1 MQGESDM
8 TIRTIR
14 LICAAAACAAMSMA
28 ALAQSPTTMRAA
40 GNFSSSVAHSK
51 GIETPFFE
59 NLAKLSGVN
68 LTMNFNPMDVVNV
81 KPEDALRLLR
91 SGAFDVMS
99 VQIGQASR
107 DDPFFEGIDL
117 AGVSTNFEDLRT
129 AINAYRDVF
138 DERLQRRFG
147 AKVLTLWPFGPQV
160 FYCNRPVKSV
170 DDFKGLKIRSF
181 TPTMSA
187 MLQQLGATP
196 VTLSFPEV
204 YSALGNKVVD
214 CGVTSPNSGY
224 TGKWPEVT
232 THYIPIS
239 VSGSVQGH
247 FINLAYWNRFT
258 PDDQKKLTAAF
269 RKLED
274 EMWAYAI
281 NGTVE
286 SEACITGGECKG
298 QKFAM
303 TLVKPS
309 AEDVA
314 KLAKASAAGAL
325 PVWRDACNRVD
336 PTCSATWNR
345 TVGAARGIR
354 ID

>member
-1 MQGESDM
+1 M
-8 TIRTIR
+8 RTGLPNR
-14 LICAAAACAAMSMA
+14 TLAVLALASLPVLVTMA
-28 ALAQSPTTMRAA
+28 GAQAQSPTTMRAA

-59 NLAKLSGVN
+59 SLSAVSGVK
-68 LTMNFNPMDVVNV
+68 LEMNFNPMDVVNV
-81 KPEDALRLLR
+81 KSDDALRLLR

-117 AGVSTNFEDLRT
+117 AGVSTNLPDLKT
-129 AINAYRDVF
+129 AIDAYRTVF
-138 DERLQRRFG
+138 DERLQKKFN

-160 FYCNRPVKSV
+160 FYCNVPIKSA

-181 TPTMSA
+181 TPTMSG
-187 MLQQLGATP
+187 MLQKLGATP

-214 CGVTSPNSGY
+214 CGITSPNSGN

-232 THYIPIS
+232 THYVPLS

-247 FINLAYWNRFT
+247 FINLAYWNRFS
-258 PDDQKKLTAAF
+258 PEDQKKLLAAF
-269 RKLED
+269 KTLED
-274 EMWAYAI
+274 KMWDYAAS
-281 NGTVE
+281 GTADSE
-286 SEACITGGECKG
+286 SCNTGGACKSG
-298 QKFAM
+298 QKFGM

-309 AEDVA
+309 AEDAA
-314 KLAKASAAGAL
+314 KLAKASAAGGL
-325 PVWRDACNRVD
+325 PLWRDACNKVD
-336 PTCSATWNR
+336 PTCSDTWNK
-345 TVGAARGIR
+345 TVGAARGVK

>member
-1 MQGESDM
+1 M
-8 TIRTIR
+8 TGTSIR
-14 LICAAAACAAMSMA
+14 LAGAFAVFTAATFGAA
-28 ALAQSPTTMRAA
+28 AQSPTTMRAA

-59 NLAKLSGVN
+59 NLAKTSGVN
-68 LTMNFNPMDVVNV
+68 MTMNFNPMDVVNV

-107 DDPFFEGIDL
+107 DDPFFEGIDIV
-117 AGVSTNFEDLRT
+117 GVSTNFEHLR
-129 AINAYRDVF
+129 ASINAYREVF

-160 FYCNRPVKSV
+160 FYCNRPIKSV

-232 THYIPIS
+232 SHYIPIS

-247 FINLAYWNRFT
+247 FINLAYWNRFS
-258 PDDQKKLTAAF
+258 DADKAKLTAAF
-269 RKLED
+269 KQLED
-274 EMWAYAI
+274 QMWDYAVK
-281 NGTVE
+281 GTAE
-286 SEACITGGECKG
+286 SEACMTGGECKG
-298 QKFAM
+298 QKFNL
-303 TLVKPS
+303 TLVTPS
-309 AEDVA
+309 ADDVA
-314 KLAKASAAGAL
+314 KVARATTTGAL
-325 PVWRDACNRVD
+325 PVWRDVCNRVD
-336 PTCSATWNR
+336 PTCTATWNR
-345 TVGAARGIR
+345 TVGAARGMKIE
-354 ID
+354 

>member
-1 MQGESDM
+1 MRKKTVAVALAAI
-8 TIRTIR
+8 TISATS
-14 LICAAAACAAMSMA
+14 AF
-28 ALAQSPTTMRAA
+28 AQSPTTMRAA

-51 GIETPFFE
+51 GIEVPFFE
-59 NLAKLSGVN
+59 TLGATSGVN

-91 SGAFDVMS
+91 SGTFDVMS

-117 AGVSTNFEDLRT
+117 AGVSTNFEHLRA
-129 AINAYRDVF
+129 AINAYRTVF

-160 FYCNRPVKSV
+160 FYCNKAVKSV

-204 YSALGNKVVD
+204 YSALGNNVVD

-232 THYIPIS
+232 THYIPVS

-258 PDDQKKLTAAF
+258 PADQQKLLAAF
-269 RKLED
+269 KKLED
-274 EMWAYAI
+274 QMWEYAI

-298 QKFAM
+298 QKFNM
-303 TLVKPS
+303 VMVKPS
-309 AEDVA
+309 PEDVA
-314 KLAKASAAGAL
+314 KVAKASAAGAL
-325 PVWRDACNRVD
+325 PVWRDVCNRVD
-336 PTCSATWNR
+336 PQCSATWNA
-345 TVGAARGIR
+345 TVGAARGIK
-354 ID
+354 IE

>member
-1 MQGESDM
+1 M
-8 TIRTIR
+8 TIKAKQTG
-14 LICAAAACAAMSMA
+14 LAAAALAAMIAGA
-28 ALAQSPTTMRAA
+28 AAQSPTTMRAA

-59 NLAKLSGVN
+59 NLAKTSGVN

-107 DDPFFEGIDL
+107 DDPFFEGVDL
-117 AGVSTNFEDLRT
+117 VGVSTNFEHLKASID
-129 AINAYRDVF
+129 AYREVF
-138 DERLQRRFG
+138 DQRLQRRFG

-160 FYCNRPVKSV
+160 FYCNKPVKSV

-247 FINLAYWNRFT
+247 FINLAYWNKFT
-258 PDDQKKLTAAF
+258 PEDQQKLTAAF
-269 RKLED
+269 KKLED
-274 EMWAYAI
+274 EMWKYAI
-281 NGTVE
+281 EGTVD
-286 SEACITGGECKG
+286 SEACITGIGDCKG
-298 QKFAM
+298 QKFSM

-314 KLAKASAAGAL
+314 KVAKAAAAGAL
-325 PVWRDACNRVD
+325 PVWRDVCNRVD
-336 PTCSATWNR
+336 PQCSATWNA
-345 TVGAARGIR
+345 TVGAARGMKIE
-354 ID
+354 

>member
-1 MQGESDM
+1 M
-8 TIRTIR
+8 IRTVR
-14 LICAAAACAAMSMA
+14 VAAAFAMIGLGASS
-28 ALAQSPTTMRAA
+28 ALAQSPSTMRAA

-59 NLAKLSGVN
+59 TLAATSGVN

-91 SGAFDVMS
+91 SGTFDVMS

-117 AGVSTNFEDLRT
+117 AGVSTNFEHLRASIDAYRT
-129 AINAYRDVF
+129 AF

-170 DDFKGLKIRSF
+170 DDFRGLKIRSF

-232 THYIPIS
+232 THYIPVS

-258 PDDQKKLTAAF
+258 PADQQKLLAAF
-269 RKLED
+269 KKLED
-274 EMWAYAI
+274 QMWEYAI
-281 NGTVE
+281 GGAVE

-298 QKFAM
+298 QKFSM
-303 TLVKPS
+303 TMVKPS
-309 AEDVA
+309 PEDIA
-314 KLAKASAAGAL
+314 KVAKASAAGAL
-325 PVWRDACNRVD
+325 PVWRDVCNRVD
-336 PTCSATWNR
+336 PQCSATWNA
-345 TVGAARGIR
+345 TVGAARGIK

>member
-1 MQGESDM
+1 MN
-8 TIRTIR
+8 RR
-14 LICAAAACAAMSMA
+14 LIGIAAATVGAMAIAASA
-28 ALAQSPTTMRAA
+28 SAQSPQTMRAA
-40 GNFSSSVAHSK
+40 GNFSSSVAHSR

-59 NLAKLSGVN
+59 ALARTAGLN
-68 LTMNFNPMDVVNV
+68 LTVNFNPMDVVNV

-107 DDPFFEGIDL
+107 DDPFFEGIDI
-117 AGVSTNFEDLRT
+117 AGVSTNFEHLRS
-129 AINAYRDVF
+129 AIDAYRDVF
-138 DERLQRRFG
+138 DERLRRRFN

-160 FYCNRPVKSV
+160 FYCNRPVRSV
-170 DDFKGLKIRSF
+170 DDFRGLKIRSF

-214 CGVTSPNSGY
+214 CGVTSPNSGN

-232 THYIPIS
+232 THYVPIS

-247 FINLAYWNRFT
+247 FINLNYWNRFT
-258 PDDQKKLTAAF
+258 PEDQQKLLAAF
-269 RKLED
+269 RQLE
-274 EMWAYAI
+274 ERMWDYALK
-281 NGTVE
+281 GTADSE
-286 SEACITGGECKG
+286 SCNTGGECREG
-298 QKFAM
+298 QKFNM
-303 TLVKPS
+303 TLVSPS
-309 AEDVA
+309 ADDVA
-314 KLAKASAAGAL
+314 KVARAASAGAL
-325 PVWRDACNRVD
+325 PLWRDNCNRVD
-336 PTCSATWNR
+336 PTCTATWNR